1 MSKTM
6 PAAKP
11 QILASNG
18 ARAGSIYG
26 HLREQLRETLI
37 DGAKVGDRVPAE
49 RELAR
54 RFGVSPV
61 TVSRSLQELQREG
74 LIERIPGKG
83 TFICAVTPAAPS
95 NRVEAKRANFN
106 PVAGSADA
114 ENLDPFAWAR
124 NGGGIHH
131 NQTSVALPD
140 ELEQANLWIISLWK
154 ELSLQPEA
162 HQYWSHR
169 VTSSAERWV
178 QRIAG
183 NTTITNR
190 AQIEASQI
198 KTTIAQMLRE
208 GINAIIFVGDNN
220 SAQGHSAL
228 WQRHL
233 LQAWEERSQKSGA
246 ERRAAVPFGLV
257 QILFNPLTSWACD
270 AVRFDGETG
279 VYEATSYLLKLGHR
293 QIALALP
300 AASQEAEFVWLQ
312 ERIRGFDRAL
322 QSALPDDVEAVD
334 LSRHIVRSQPQKS
347 GTAYWSNAGTDVGKK
362 LLEQKQFTAVVAVND
377 HMARTVI
384 EEVRAAG
391 RSVPDDLSVIGF
403 DDTLEASQLGLT
415 TVHAPIEQ
423 MGAAAASLAVQRL
436 NFPHKEGR
444 NELILKPSLMVRAT
458 TRPLSK

>member
-1 MSKTM
+1 MSKTI
-6 PAAKP
+6 PASKP
-11 QILASNG
+11 
-18 ARAGSIYG
+18 RAGSIYG
-26 HLREQLRETLI
+26 HLREQLRESLI
-37 DGAKVGDRVPAE
+37 DGAKAGDRVPAE
-49 RELAR
+49 RDLAV

-61 TVSRSLQELQREG
+61 TVSRSLQELQHEG

-83 TFICAVTPAAPS
+83 TFVCAVAPTALV
-95 NRVEAKRANFN
+95 NRVETERPDFQ
-106 PVAGSADA
+106 PVAGIADA
-114 ENLDPFAWAR
+114 DNLDPFAWAW
-124 NGGGIHH
+124 NGNGIHH
-131 NQTSVALPD
+131 NQTPVALPNK
-140 ELEQANLWIISLWK
+140 LEQANLWIISLWK
-154 ELSLQPEA
+154 ELSLQPDA

-183 NTTITNR
+183 NTTVTNR
-190 AQIEASQI
+190 AQVEASGI
-198 KTTIAQMLRE
+198 KTTVDRMLGE
-208 GINAIIFVGDNN
+208 GINAVIFVGDNN
-220 SAQGHSAL
+220 SAQGNTAL

-233 LQAWEERSQKSGA
+233 LKAWEERVQKSGA
-246 ERRAAVPFGLV
+246 ERQSAPPFGMV

-270 AVRFDGETG
+270 AVRFDGEIG

-293 QIALALP
+293 KIALALP
-300 AASQEAEFVWLQ
+300 AAPQEAEFVWLQ

-322 QSALPDDVEAVD
+322 QSVLPDDMETVD
-334 LSRHIVRSQPQKS
+334 LSHHIVRSGPQKS
-347 GTAYWSNAGTDVGKK
+347 GHEYWSYAGTDVGKK
-362 LLEQKQFTAVVAVND
+362 LLDQKEFTAVVAVND
-377 HMARTVI
+377 HMARTIV